1 MDRASYFFSLFV
13 FSMASVSLAEDL
25 DFMRDVAPIFE
36 VHCYDC
42 HGRDAQKG
50 GIGLATHYHSR
61 HLADSGEPLL
71 VAGEADQSLLM
82 HVITESDPEKRMP
95 AKGAALNESQIS
107 TLRRW
112 IDQGAVWPDDGWR
125 PPLHW
130 SYVPPKKAILPD
142 SIAAHPGQVVDH
154 FIRDR
159 LASEGLQPN
168 PPAPPAQLLR
178 RVYLDLIGLPPSLA
192 AVDQFVSDPSPAA
205 YAAVVDDLLRSSH
218 FGERWAVPWL
228 DLARYADSEG
238 YQRDSPRNMWPYR
251 DWVIAALNDD
261 MPFDQFTIEQL
272 AGDLLPNPSESQ
284 LVATAFHRNSP
295 LNLEAGTDPME
306 DHYKQIVDRVNTT
319 GTIWLGSTVACA
331 QCHNHKYDPITI
343 KEYYE
348 LFAFFNNTPIESRQK
363 GSEMGM
369 SEMLHI
375 GPTLTLPKNEQD
387 LADVAA
393 LASEQEAAL
402 DSIRN
407 TLRAEAGRMIRKN
420 PGALPDAVRKM
431 IEANGEMTLAQC
443 QAVARALKPANPSMG
458 RKLEEAAITAAR
470 IEALEKKDVRVLEEM
485 KEIRPTFVAKRGDFL
500 APGEP
505 VIPATP
511 ASLHPFGDD
520 LPRNRL
526 GLARWL
532 VEPANPLVARAFVN
546 RLWLEL
552 FGQGLVATPEEFG
565 SQGER
570 PSHPELL
577 DWLAVAFVEEDGWSL
592 KKSLRRLVLSSTYC
606 QSIDVNTASAE
617 RDPANQ
623 WLWRH
628 PGHRLGAETIRDQGL
643 ALSGLLSDRVHGATV
658 RPFQPDGVWRN
669 TAGASETYYIPSQG
683 EDAYRRGVYTL
694 WRRGA
699 HYPSFANF
707 DAPDRSACVV
717 KRDRSNTPLQAL
729 TLLNDPVYVEMATA
743 FGRRIEKEGG
753 STVEERIDWAFRTAL
768 ARSPRES
775 ERLLLQSAFETVLA
789 DTNSTSAAY
798 REVATILLNL
808 HETINR
814 S

>member
-1 MDRASYFFSLFV
+1 MDHASCFFPLILG
-13 FSMASVSLAEDL
+13 SLASASIAGEL
-25 DFMRDVAPIFE
+25 DFARDVAPIFE
-36 VHCYDC
+36 EHCYDC
-42 HGRDAQKG
+42 HGAETQKG

-61 HLADSGEPLL
+61 HPAESGELL
-71 VAGEADQSLLM
+71 YVAGTAEASLLIR
-82 HVITESDPEKRMP
+82 VITESDPEKRMP
-95 AKGAALNESQIS
+95 AKGAALNETQIA

-112 IDQGAVWPDDGWR
+112 IDTGAKWPDDGWR
-125 PPLHW
+125 PPVHW
-130 SYVPPKKAILPD
+130 SYISPKKAALPEPFLSPPGNEVD
-142 SIAAHPGQVVDH
+142 S

-159 LASEGLQPN
+159 LKREDLQPN
-168 PPAPPAQLLR
+168 PPASPAQLLR
-178 RVYLDLIGLPPSLA
+178 RVYLDVIGLPPSVA
-192 AVDQFVSDPSPAA
+192 EVDQFLRNPSPAA
-205 YAAVVDDLLRSSH
+205 YAAVVDDLLRSPR

-251 DWVIAALNDD
+251 DWVITALNAD

-284 LVATAFHRNSP
+284 LVATAFHRNSA
-295 LNLEAGTDPME
+295 LNLEAGTDPIE

-331 QCHNHKYDPITI
+331 QCHNHKYDPFTI
-343 KEYYE
+343 KNYYE

-375 GPTLTLPKNEQD
+375 GPTITLQKNEQD
-387 LADVAA
+387 ITDLAT
-393 LASEQEAAL
+393 LTLQHEAAL
-402 DSIRN
+402 GIIRS
-407 TLRAEAGRMIRKN
+407 TLRADAGRMMEKN
-420 PGALPDAVRKM
+420 PAALPEAVRKI
-431 IEANGEMTLAQC
+431 IETKSEMSLAQC
-443 QAVARALKPANPSMG
+443 QAVARALKPANPAMG
-458 RKLEEAAITAAR
+458 RKLEEASITAAR
-470 IEALEKKDVRVLEEM
+470 LEALEKKEVRVQEEM
-485 KEIRPTFVAKRGDFL
+485 QEIRPTFIAKRGDFL
-500 APGEP
+500 APGEQ
-505 VIPATP
+505 VMPATP
-511 ASLHPFGDD
+511 AVLHPFGDE

-532 VEPANPLVARAFVN
+532 VDPANPLVARAYVN

-552 FGQGLVATPEEFG
+552 FGQGLVTTPEEFG
-565 SQGER
+565 SQGAR

-592 KKSLRRLVLSSTYC
+592 KKALRRLVLSSTYC
-606 QSIDVNTASAE
+606 QSIEVNPASAAV
-617 RDPANQ
+617 DPANQ

-643 ALSGLLSDRVHGATV
+643 ALSGLLSERIYGTPA
-658 RPFQPDGVWRN
+658 RPFQPEGVWRN

-694 WRRGA
+694 WRRGS

-743 FGRRIEKEGG
+743 FGQRIEKEGG
-753 STVEERIDWAFRTAL
+753 NTVEQRIEWAFRTTL
-768 ARSPRES
+768 ARSPVEA
-775 ERLLLQSAFETVLA
+775 ERLLLHSAFETVLVEL
-789 DTNSTSAAY
+789 NSATAAY
-798 REVATILLNL
+798 REIATILLNL
-808 HETINR
+808 HETITR